1 MGQNGMAGIGRGRA
15 DWLLVAALLGGA
27 SYWPAGQLLAAV
39 PLSVI
44 VAWKGLGV
52 ALLAL
57 WALAAVP
64 GRDGRWLAAVLAL
77 GALGDVLLDA
87 VSLTVGA
94 IAFLAGHLLAVPFY
108 LRHRAAGAGRGRIVA
123 VGALAVGML
132 AAGIVAL
139 AASLPADRAAA
150 PGIALYSSGLAAMA
164 GAAALSRFPL
174 AALGALLFVISD
186 LLIFAGL
193 GPLAGS
199 AFASWLIW
207 PLYFAG
213 QALIA
218 VGAGG
223 ALARAVPSRTAAS

>member
-39 PLSVI
+39 PPALI

-57 WALAAVP
+57 WVLAAVP

-94 IAFLAGHLLAVPFY
+94 VAFLAGHLLAVPFY

-123 VGALAVGML
+123 VGALAM
-132 AAGIVAL
+132 GIVAL

-174 AALGALLFVISD
+174 AARGALLFVISD

-199 AFASWLIW
+199 ALASWLIW

-223 ALARAVPSRTAAS
+223 ALARAVPNPTAAS